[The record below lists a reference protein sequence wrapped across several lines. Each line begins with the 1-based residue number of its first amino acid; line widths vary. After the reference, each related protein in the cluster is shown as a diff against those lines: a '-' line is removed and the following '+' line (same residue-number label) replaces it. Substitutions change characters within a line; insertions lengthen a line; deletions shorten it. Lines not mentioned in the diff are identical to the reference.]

1 MRCALA
7 AATLVVLCATAHAEK
22 DRKTAVVL
30 SAASAGVSGAV
41 VIAGFVT
48 APNAERINP
57 PVMYTGLGLLFVTPS
72 LGEFYAGEYITLGM
86 GVRALATGLAVYT
99 LDSQTKL
106 ATCDN
111 APNSSAPK
119 CEVFT
124 EHAYPLLG
132 VAAIAFVGGVW
143 YDVLD
148 ASDAVDRYN
157 RARGLS
163 VTPAVATPSGL
174 APGLSLA
181 GSF

>member
-1 MRCALA
+1 MRRALV

-30 SAASAGVSGAV
+30 SAAGASVSGAV
-41 VIAGFVT
+41 VLAGFLT
-48 APNAERINP
+48 ARDAERINP

-99 LDSQTKL
+99 LDSQTRL

-111 APNSSAPK
+111 ASSSTAPK

-124 EHAYPLLG
+124 ENAYPLLG

-148 ASDAVDRYN
+148 AGDAVDRHN
-157 RARGLS
+157 AAFGLS
-163 VTPAVATPSGL
+163 VTPAVPTASGL
-174 APGLSLA
+174 APGLSLS
-181 GSF
+181 GRF